1 MKIDSFKFF
10 TSLICFS
17 IACLNV
23 QAAEQDNWYLAK
35 EWQVDDRV
43 NGMFWDYNETSQA
56 GLLFCATENG
66 VRAFDL
72 DGTLVHSFG
81 SGRYYDVVVDADGVV
96 YATHYYGVTA
106 FSKGPGRVTSVSV
119 EHPGSRY
126 SRSTDGEYPEP
137 YWHHDQNGHSYMSVY
152 LDFNGTGN
160 GAKAYVLMEKNESLS
175 GDYNWYPQ
183 NVVIEDG
190 GSGYTGEVNASIR
203 TFSGFS
209 YKQIQFHSDAPVYD
223 PSVDYAEGD
232 VVRGHYSTSYSAYNF
247 LYEFTA
253 NDISRINND
262 WNESSSYVEGD
273 IVRILDGGSAAWYR
287 RTNVVDEIDPD
298 YNENPSVSSTQWE
311 GIGLDNIDS
320 LAQTGYFDLV
330 DVTQSLGYDH
340 AEFTVTVGNGYSQ
353 SWNLD
358 GMNSVSDD
366 YGRDISLQPQSG
378 KLLVTDRHNVRFLD
392 RNGTLLDEQFGSSGD
407 APGQFSGYVQDID
420 ILPDSRILV
429 SDSQRINWFDENGSF
444 LKRQDSWNYVREMA
458 VSPSGNILASRG
470 YWNDYFELN
479 NHDGDNIASINRDTV
494 FSNFNWD
501 TPTLPLTFIG
511 QDAFAAYVDGAI
523 VVFNA
528 AYRTKGLPAP
538 NKIPEPSIRSITQRP
553 GTNIIDIVFEILD
566 SDDENATVG
575 ILAAVDGHFEN
586 PQSWIAPT
594 TLVDGSDARI
604 GVPIAT
610 NMEHN
615 VSWDIGQDWAEPTG
629 NLKFK
634 ILCQDARRSSPVDLH
649 FLQLPLPDGNLTIS
663 RSPVLD
669 GDIRSYYRY
678 LLGTKGSNISLDAY
692 GNVVDNDGS
701 VLLTPSGASTD
712 RGRDMF
718 IDSTGHRW
726 ASFIEV
732 GSAREGSTAG
742 TVESREA
749 VNQIFPRNL
758 PRQVNEY
765 GFDVGSYGSNAWWV
779 VSESTFPYISFSRN
793 DYEHNGSSYYYLGQ
807 KVAASYPY
815 FAAAGAEDWQNRQV
829 YLHIENDSL
838 DDQLPDPILVEP
850 SDKDKSSSE
859 HFGSS
864 FAITE
869 DWMVVGARSAD
880 FSRLYENEN
889 GNSWDEWYH
898 DAGSVYLFDLSS
910 GTPVEKGRFDCNQSN
925 TYLGNSI
932 DAFGEFVIVGAREQH
947 QGESNWGQGGAYLLK
962 IEADGNLT
970 ELAHLIAD
978 DGQQYDYFGD
988 QVAISENLIAISAP
1002 WARTTTPN
1010 GETRNDGGKVYVFS
1024 YDDAGNVEL
1033 IQAIQN
1039 ESNEWYN
1046 HFGISIDLDG
1056 NSLAVRTNNDW
1067 QSNINLYNL
1076 NDQMEVELTSEIAR
1090 PVEFD
1095 VQYFGQDISFDGGN
1109 LAISSVRDW
1118 SSERG
1123 IVFFYTSSGSGAFK
1137 LVHVFEPADEAERNA
1152 GFGQSISLSG
1162 DGLAIGLPNFDR
1174 TVDNQT
1180 SHNTGKVILFTREQ
1194 N

>member
-23 QAAEQDNWYLAK
+23 QAAEQDNWYIAK
-35 EWQVDDRV
+35 EWQVENRV
-43 NGMFWDYNETSQA
+43 NGMFWDYNETSQT

-66 VRAFDL
+66 IRAFDL
-72 DGTLVHSFG
+72 DGSLVHSFG

-96 YATHYYGVTA
+96 YATHYNGVTA

-119 EHPGSRY
+119 DHPGSRY
-126 SRSTDGEYPEP
+126 YRSTNGEYPDP
-137 YWHHDQNGHSYMSVY
+137 YWHYDQNGRNYMSVY
-152 LDFNGTGN
+152 LDFNGTGTGS
-160 GAKAYVLMEKNESLS
+160 GAKAYVLMEKNESLPDS
-175 GDYNWYPQ
+175 YNWYAQ
-183 NVVIEDG
+183 SVLVEDG

-203 TFSGFS
+203 TNSGFS

-458 VSPSGNILASRG
+458 VGPSGNFLASRG
-470 YWNDYFELN
+470 YWNDYYRLKDP
-479 NHDGDNIASINRDTV
+479 DGFDIIDSLSRYNLFGDYYQH
-494 FSNFNWD
+494 NFA
-501 TPTLPLTFIG
+501 PTFLG

-523 VVFNA
+523 VVFNT
-528 AYRTKGLPAP
+528 AYRTKGLPTP

-575 ILAAVDGHFEN
+575 VLAAVDGNFEN
-586 PQSWIAPT
+586 PQSWITPT

-610 NMEHN
+610 NQEHN

-669 GDIRSYYRY
+669 SDIRSYYRY
-678 LLGTKGSNISLDAY
+678 LLGTKGSDISVDAY
-692 GNVVDNDGS
+692 GNVVDNYGS
-701 VLLTPSGASTD
+701 VLLTPSGASTY
-712 RGRDMF
+712 RGREIF

-726 ASFIEV
+726 ANYSEIA
-732 GSAREGSTAG
+732 SAREGSTAG

-749 VNQIFPRNL
+749 INQIFPRNL

-765 GFDVGSYGSNAWWV
+765 GFDVGYYGSNAWWV
-779 VSESTFPYISFSRN
+779 VSESTFPYYAFERI
-793 DYEHNGSSYYYLGQ
+793 DLEHNGSSYDYFGE
-807 KVAASYPY
+807 KVAISHPY
-815 FAAAGAEDWQNRQV
+815 MVVGYTSDKR
-829 YLHIENDSL
+829 LHFYYDEQSL
-838 DDQLPDPILVEP
+838 GDQMPDPILLEP
-850 SDKDKSSSE
+850 SDKAESSSNG
-859 HFGSS
+859 FGSS
-864 FAITE
+864 FAITG
-869 DWMVVGARSAD
+869 DWLVVGAEGAS
-880 FSRLYENEN
+880 FSRSYEDEN
-889 GNSWDEWYH
+889 GYEQNDWYNN
-898 DAGSVYLFDLSS
+898 AGSVYLFDLSS

-925 TYLGNSI
+925 SYLGNSI

-1002 WARTTTPN
+1002 EASTEMPDGQTN
-1010 GETRNDGGKVYVFS
+1010 NNGGKVYIFTYLES
-1024 YDDAGNVEL
+1024 GNAAML
-1033 IQAIQN
+1033 QTLQN
-1039 ESNEWYN
+1039 ETNDWNSG
-1046 HFGISIDLDG
+1046 FGIAIDLDG
-1056 NSLAVRTNNDW
+1056 TTLAVRTNADSYN
-1067 QSNINLYNL
+1067 SSVNLYKF
-1076 NDQMEVELTSEIAR
+1076 NDQSLQLELTNEISR
-1090 PVEFD
+1090 PVGFNTR
-1095 VQYFGQDISFDGGN
+1095 YFGREISMDGGN
-1109 LAISSVRDW
+1109 LVISAQRDW
-1118 SSERG
+1118 NDRTG
-1123 IVFFYTSSGSGAFK
+1123 IVFYYSGASDFK
-1137 LVHVFEPADEAERNA
+1137 LAHIFEPDQSDEYA
-1152 GFGQSISLSG
+1152 GFGRSISLSG
-1162 DGLAIGLPNFDR
+1162 DDLGVGLPYHDR
-1174 TVDNQT
+1174 TIDSQNRDSV
-1180 SHNTGKVILFTREQ
+1180 GKVIIYSREQ
-1194 N
+1194 